1 MVRRTSAQKLYE
13 DVVTRTVRRA
23 VEDPENPLYEKFT
36 TIENLDECSFT
47 ELRMKLELAGI
58 MSIPAK
64 ADFKSWGVAYL
75 CQLLGFVETENDYGL
90 TLRFFKFMRKNF
102 KKIVKDKKDFRE
114 YGDLCYDVFCNNM
127 LKERTLATELASF
140 MIFMFKDAEWFVKFL
155 QVSYTLALLNEEATD
170 EYYRIRYGMTF
181 SEWVSQMLN
190 SHTVINKS
198 NEL

>member
-23 VEDPENPLYEKFT
+23 VGDPENPLYEKFT

-64 ADFKSWGVAYL
+64 ADFKSWGVVYL
-75 CQLLGFVETENDYGL
+75 CQLLGFVETENDCGL

-102 KKIVKDKKDFRE
+102 KKIVKDKKDFCE
-114 YGDLCYDVFCNNM
+114 YGNLCYDVFCNNM
-127 LKERTLATELASF
+127 LKNRTLASELASF
-140 MIFMFKDAEWFVKFL
+140 MIFMFKDSEWFEKFL
-155 QVSYTLALLNEEATD
+155 QVSYTFALLNNEATD
-170 EYYRIRYGMTF
+170 EYYRIRYGMTVP
-181 SEWVSQMLN
+181 ECVSKILKT
-190 SHTVINKS
+190 HTVINKP
-198 NEL
+198 NE